1 MTNDFDG
8 DALRKR
14 LDVIIQL
21 LLEDSPRYADT
32 ITKKVESLKELGLS
46 NVEIAQVID
55 KKPNYVAA
63 VISGKKRSGKKQKG
77 GAL

>member
-1 MTNDFDG
+1 MANEFDG
-8 DALRKR
+8 EALRKR

-32 ITKKVESLKELGLS
+32 ITKKIESLKELGLS
-46 NVEIAQVID
+46 NVETAQVIN

-63 VISGKKRSGKKQKG
+63 VVSDKKRSGRKKKG
-77 GAL
+77 SAS